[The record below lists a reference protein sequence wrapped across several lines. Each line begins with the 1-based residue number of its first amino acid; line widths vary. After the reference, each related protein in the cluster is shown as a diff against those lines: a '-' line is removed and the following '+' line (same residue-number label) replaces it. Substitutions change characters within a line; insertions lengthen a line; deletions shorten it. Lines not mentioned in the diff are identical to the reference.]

1 MSELVEIAGGRN
13 VYSDIAEPSASVALE
28 DIVRRD
34 PQVVL
39 AGPDGARAMRE
50 SASWRALPA
59 VRDGRIA
66 IVDTTLVGRP
76 SIRLGEA
83 AVSLARILH
92 PDIGL

>member
-13 VYSDIAEPSASVALE
+13 VYADLREPSASVAME

-34 PQVVL
+34 PSIVL
-39 AGPDGARAMRE
+39 AGPDGARAMNG
-50 SASWRALPA
+50 SVAWRAVPA
-59 VRDGRIA
+59 VSAGRIA

-83 AVSLARILH
+83 AVSLARLLH
-92 PDIGL
+92 PDLEL